1 MNNVKVIDA
10 ICGAGKTSYAIQMIN
25 DSYKGVLK
33 EEPKYIF
40 VTPFISEVERIEKE
54 TNNKLVAPNDNFGTK
69 SLHVKKLIE
78 EENSIVMSHELFS
91 KIDEET
97 LSDIE
102 FNNYVLIMDEVANVL
117 ENLKVSKKDI
127 EYLMKANAIEV
138 GEKGKVNWI
147 DKTYGSNENERF
159 RDIMI
164 HSENENLYILGNTA
178 LFWTMNVKAFSSF
191 KEVYILTY
199 LFEGQIQKYYYEF
212 HEIKYEKYSVQYKDN
227 KYILVDY
234 NAKNDCRENM
244 VQLLNVY
251 EDYKKPTGRES
262 KLNSN
267 FGSKDGKHSQYY
279 LSSTWF
285 KSANNED
292 LDVIRRNLNN
302 YFRNYASA
310 ENSKIFWTT
319 KKDVASKLKGAKCI
333 FNKKDD
339 RDKDNFIP
347 MNTRAT
353 NIKGECVSV
362 AYIYN
367 RFMNPIEKK
376 FFEERGIKVDQDLLA
391 VSDLIQFLFRGC
403 IRNNQVMNCYIPSKR
418 MRDLLYMWMNYEL

>member
-1 MNNVKVIDA
+1 MGGFLLNNVKVIDA

-54 TNNKLVAPNDNFGTK
+54 TNNKLVAPNDKSGTK

-147 DKTYGSNENERF
+147 DETYGSNENERF

-164 HSENENLYILGNTA
+164 LSENENLYILKNTA

-191 KEVYILTY
+191 KEIYILTY

-227 KYILVDY
+227 KYVLVDY
-234 NAKNDCRENM
+234 NAKNDCRENI

-267 FGSKDGKHSQYY
+267 FG
-279 LSSTWF
+279 
-285 KSANNED
+285 A
-292 LDVIRRNLNN
+292 
-302 YFRNYASA
+302 
-310 ENSKIFWTT
+310 
-319 KKDVASKLKGAKCI
+319 KKDIASKLKGAKCI

-353 NIKGECVSV
+353 NLKGECVSV